1 MREHNKRWLMSVM
14 KTSGSKRAR
23 VLNGRYAEERH
34 LQKNGEIE
42 ELPSH
47 DSIKSTNKFYNDKIN
62 YGLLVRFLRKQV
74 GNDWDKVHSEI
85 ISRIP
90 TKLLDY
96 KEMIFWFVADK
107 VEIKDG
113 RPWNK
118 KSQRF
123 ICTGEPNGTETYQQR
138 IEMQDHK
145 EFYVDPVTNKL
156 VHIQQKALKRKPKS
170 E

>member
-1 MREHNKRWLMSVM
+1 MREHNKRWLMSMM
-14 KTSGSKRAR
+14 KTSGSKRDR
-23 VLNGRYAEERH
+23 ILNGSYAEDRH
-34 LQKNGEIE
+34 LQKNAEIE
-42 ELPSH
+42 NLPIH
-47 DSIKSTNKFYNDKIN
+47 ESIKSTFKFYNNKIN

-74 GNDWDKVHSEI
+74 GNDWDEVHSEI

-96 KEMIFWFVADK
+96 KDIIYEFVADK
-107 VEIKDG
+107 VEIRNG

-123 ICTGEPNGTETYQQR
+123 IWAGESIDTNTPGQIADRLEW
-138 IEMQDHK
+138 K
-145 EFYVDPVTNKL
+145 EFYVDPDTNKL
-156 VHIQQKALKRKPKS
+156 MHIQQKSIKIKPKS

>member
-14 KTSGSKRAR
+14 KTSGSKRTR
-23 VLNGRYAEERH
+23 ILNGSYAEERH
-34 LQKNGEIE
+34 LQKNGDIE

-47 DSIKSTNKFYNDKIN
+47 ESIKSTYKFYNDKIN
-62 YGLLVRFLRKQV
+62 YGLLVRFLRKQG
-74 GNDWDKVHSEI
+74 GNDWDEVHSEI

-96 KEMIFWFVADK
+96 KEMIYWFVADK

-118 KSQRF
+118 KSQKF
-123 ICTGEPNGTETYQQR
+123 IWTGEPIEPKTFEQR
-138 IEMQDHK
+138 MEMPERK
-145 EFYVDPVTNKL
+145 EFYVDPTTNKL
-156 VHIQQKALKRKPKS
+156 IHIQQKSVKRKPKS